1 MGTYTHTFLKKR
13 KITGIKTTVER
24 LVTKMGQMLTSELLK
39 TIVNASKISNN
50 FLNSFSLELC
60 IFFKPSG
67 ENEKLKNIP

>member
-1 MGTYTHTFLKKR
+1 MGIYIHTFLKKR

-39 TIVNASKISNN
+39 TIMTASKISNN
-50 FLNSFSLELC
+50 FLNSFSLELY

-67 ENEKLKNIP
+67 ENKKLKNIR